1 MYISYSMNIEDKKK
15 KILEK
20 LYQTNDEEILDI
32 VYSLLEPKATYHTTA
47 PASEAE
53 LKAVLEALEGVKRGE
68 VISNEEAERDLDEW
82 LGK

>member
-1 MYISYSMNIEDKKK
+1 MNIEDKKK

-20 LYQTNDEEILDI
+20 LYQTNDEELLDI
-32 VYSLLEPKATYHTTA
+32 VYSLLEPEATYHTTA

-68 VISNEEAERDLDEW
+68 VISDEEVQRKLDEW
-82 LGK
+82 LEK

>member
-1 MYISYSMNIEDKKK
+1 MNIEDKKK

-32 VYSLLEPKATYHTTA
+32 VYSLLEPESTYHTTA

-53 LKAVLEALEGVKRGE
+53 LKAVLEGLEDIKNGNVVSDEE
-68 VISNEEAERDLDEW
+68 VQKNPDKWLDE
-82 LGK
+82 